1 MKKSLWAKSLNVIPG
16 GNTLISKRPNLWLP
30 KTWPSHFI
38 KADGIQVTSVDKKI
52 YKDFLFAVGT
62 NTLGYSN
69 KEVNRAV
76 VNAIK
81 NGNMSSLNCHEEY
94 LLAEKLVDINKWAD
108 MVKFTRGG
116 GEAMSIAARIARAA
130 SGKEN
135 IAFCGYHG
143 WHDWYVSSNLGKK
156 KVLDD
161 YVMTG
166 IKSDGVPESLRNT
179 IFPFKYNDLERLKIL
194 IQHNDVGTIIMEV
207 KRNIDPENNFLEKV
221 RKLCNQKNIVLVFDE
236 CSSGFRQNYGGL
248 HQDYNVI
255 PDIVMYGKAIGN
267 GFAIAAIVGKRA
279 VMECANNSF
288 ISSSFWGE
296 RVGFVAALKTL
307 EIMKK
312 TKSYNIIKKNG
323 KYIISQLKKIAKENN
338 VEIDIIGIPSIPT
351 FVFKNLKNNLFYKTL
366 IAQEMIKKNM
376 LCSTIFFLS
385 SKHKIKDL
393 DDYLFELNNV
403 FKIISKCEKGE
414 RIKKYLKH
422 SVVDSTFK
430 RLN

>member
-1 MKKSLWAKSLNVIPG
+1 M
-16 GNTLISKRPNLWLP
+16 
-30 KTWPSHFI
+30 
-38 KADGIQVTSVDKKI
+38 
-52 YKDFLFAVGT
+52 
-62 NTLGYSN
+62 
-69 KEVNRAV
+69 

>member
-38 KADGIQVTSVDKKI
+38 KADGIKVTSVDKKI

-69 KEVNRAV
+69 KEVNGAV

-207 KRNIDPENNFLEKV
+207 KRNIDPENSFLEKV

-236 CSSGFRQNYGGL
+236 CSTGFRQNYGGL

-267 GFAIAAIVGKRA
+267 GFAIAAIVGKKA

-312 TKSYNIIKKNG
+312 TKSYNLIKKNG
-323 KYIISQLKKIAKENN
+323 KYIISQLKRIAKENN
-338 VEIDIIGIPSIPT
+338 VGIDIIGIPSIPT

-393 DDYLFELNNV
+393 DDYLFELNKV
-403 FKIISKCEKGE
+403 FKIISKCENGE

>member
-38 KADGIQVTSVDKKI
+38 KADGIKVTSVDKKI

-69 KEVNRAV
+69 KEVNGAV

-267 GFAIAAIVGKRA
+267 GFAIAAIVGKKA
-279 VMECANNSF
+279 VMECANNIF

-312 TKSYNIIKKNG
+312 TKSYNLIKKNG
-323 KYIISQLKKIAKENN
+323 KYIISQLKRIAKENN
-338 VEIDIIGIPSIPT
+338 VGIDIIGIPSIPT

>member
-38 KADGIQVTSVDKKI
+38 KADGIKVTSVDKKI

-69 KEVNRAV
+69 KEVNGAV

-156 KVLDD
+156 KALDD

-207 KRNIDPENNFLEKV
+207 KRNIDPENSFLEKV

-236 CSSGFRQNYGGL
+236 CSTGFRQNYGGL

-267 GFAIAAIVGKRA
+267 GFAIAAIVGKKA

-312 TKSYNIIKKNG
+312 TKSYNLIKKNG
-323 KYIISQLKKIAKENN
+323 KYIISQLKRIAKENN
-338 VEIDIIGIPSIPT
+338 VGIDIIGIPSIPT

-393 DDYLFELNNV
+393 DDYLFELNKV
-403 FKIISKCEKGE
+403 FKIISKCENGE

>member
-1 MKKSLWAKSLNVIPG
+1 
-16 GNTLISKRPNLWLP
+16 
-30 KTWPSHFI
+30 
-38 KADGIQVTSVDKKI
+38 
-52 YKDFLFAVGT
+52 
-62 NTLGYSN
+62 
-69 KEVNRAV
+69 
-76 VNAIK
+76 
-81 NGNMSSLNCHEEY
+81 
-94 LLAEKLVDINKWAD
+94 
-108 MVKFTRGG
+108 
-116 GEAMSIAARIARAA
+116 
-130 SGKEN
+130 
-135 IAFCGYHG
+135 
-143 WHDWYVSSNLGKK
+143 
-156 KVLDD
+156 
-161 YVMTG
+161 
-166 IKSDGVPESLRNT
+166 
-179 IFPFKYNDLERLKIL
+179 
-194 IQHNDVGTIIMEV
+194 MEV

-393 DDYLFELNNV
+393 DDYLFELNKV
-403 FKIISKCEKGE
+403 FKIISKCENGE